1 MSGADITVLVLSVL
15 AIAGLG
21 WYFFA
26 PRKGR
31 LAELGD
37 GVQKIA
43 VTVKGG
49 YSPDLIHARQG
60 VPLEIEFDRQE
71 SGECTNR
78 VVFADLGV
86 NAGLPAYIKTTVR
99 LHPNRA
105 GTFGFACGMN
115 MIHGTLVV
123 DPADE
128 TTTASGTASE
138 PKTARLDAR
147 DGDASAAEAEAAEMA
162 ERRAEIADLTRRVII
177 GALLTAPVLF
187 AVMAHELFGA
197 DWVPALLL
205 NHWVQLALI
214 TPVML
219 YTGWPIH
226 RIGWLALAHRSAE
239 MNSLITLGTTAAYG
253 YSLLVTVA
261 PGLLPAEVRDVYFE
275 AVGVIITL
283 ILFGRLLEAKAK
295 AGTGEAIRA
304 LLGLQART
312 ARVLRDG
319 VETEIPIE
327 DVVVGDEIVIRPGEK
342 VPVDATVISGSSPV
356 DESMITG
363 EPIPVTKREGDT
375 AIGATINTTGS
386 LRVRAAKVG
395 ADTMLAQII
404 RMVQQAQSSKA
415 PIQRLADAISS
426 YFVPAVIAIA
436 IATFTI
442 WFIAG
447 PTPAP
452 TLALVNAVAV
462 LIIACPCALGLATP
476 LSIMV
481 ATGKG
486 AQAGILIRSAEALE
500 TAHKLNTIVLDKT
513 GTITA
518 GKPALTDV
526 HPLNGFG
533 ETTLLALVAAAEQDS
548 EHPLGAAIV
557 SAAHQRA
564 LSLPP
569 VTRFSTITGKGLRAT
584 VDGHEVLVGTARLL
598 SDAGLDTG
606 PANEVAE
613 RYATEGKTP
622 ILAAVDRQPAG
633 VLAVADTIKP
643 DSVPAI
649 AALHQMEL
657 STVMI
662 TGDNGR
668 TAAAIAGQVGI
679 PTVLAEVLPEHK
691 AREVQRL
698 QAAGARVGMVGD
710 GINDAPALAQADI
723 GLAIGTG
730 TDVAIEAADIT
741 LISGSL
747 TGVATAIGL
756 SRATMRNI
764 RQNLFFA
771 LVYNAVGIPIAAGL
785 LYPFFG
791 IRLSPIIAAV
801 AMALSS
807 LSVVTN
813 ANRLR
818 RWHSTPLPAVGPA
831 HVTTQVQLD
840 IAPETS
846 DTATLEN
853 HEETAMGTTTTVDPV
868 CGMTINPETAA
879 AHREVDGVTYYFCSA
894 HCAATFDADT
904 ARYTTASAKQ

>member
-1 MSGADITVLVLSVL
+1 MTGADITVLVLSVL

-31 LAELGD
+31 IAELGE

-43 VTVKGG
+43 VTVRGG
-49 YSPDLIHARQG
+49 YSPELIHVRQG

-86 NAGLPAYIKTTVR
+86 NAGLPGYAKTTVR
-99 LHPNRA
+99 LRPDRA

-115 MIHGTLVV
+115 MVHGTLIV
-123 DPADE
+123 DPADD
-128 TTTASGTASE
+128 TSTGTAAE
-138 PKTARLDAR
+138 PMTAHLDAR
-147 DGDASAAEAEAAEMA
+147 DSGGSAAEAEDTDMA
-162 ERRAEIADLTRRVII
+162 ERRAEVADLTRRVVV

-197 DWVPALLL
+197 DWIPALLL

-214 TPVML
+214 TPVMF

-226 RIGWLALAHRSAE
+226 RIGWLALAHRTAE

-253 YSLLVTVA
+253 YSLLVTIA

-312 ARVLRDG
+312 ARVVRDG
-319 VETEIPIE
+319 VETDIPIE
-327 DVVVGDEIVIRPGEK
+327 DVAVGDEVIIRPGEK
-342 VPVDATVISGSSPV
+342 VPVDATVMSGSSPV

-363 EPIPVTKREGDT
+363 EPIPVTKRDGDIV
-375 AIGATINTTGS
+375 IGATINTTGS

-436 IATFTI
+436 TATFAI
-442 WFIAG
+442 WFITG
-447 PTPAP
+447 PAP
-452 TLALVNAVAV
+452 ALTLALVAAVAV

-500 TAHKLNTIVLDKT
+500 TAHKLDTMVFDKT
-513 GTITA
+513 GTVTA
-518 GKPALTDV
+518 GKPVLTDM
-526 HPLNGFG
+526 HPLSGFD
-533 ETTLLALVAAAEQDS
+533 ETSLLALVAAAEQDS
-548 EHPLGAAIV
+548 EHPLGTAIV
-557 SAAHQRA
+557 SAARQRG

-569 VTRFSTITGKGLRAT
+569 VTRFSTITGKGLRAN
-584 VDGHEVLVGTARLL
+584 VDGREVLVGTARLL
-598 SDAGLDTG
+598 FDAGLDTT
-606 PANEVAE
+606 PALEVAD
-613 RYATEGKTP
+613 RYAAEGKTA
-622 ILAAVDRQPAG
+622 ILAAVDRQPVG
-633 VLAVADTIKP
+633 VLAVADTVKS

-649 AALHQMEL
+649 AALHQMDL

-662 TGDNGR
+662 TGDNARSAG
-668 TAAAIAGQVGI
+668 AIAGQVGI
-679 PTVLAEVLPEHK
+679 PKVLAEVLPEHK
-691 AREVQRL
+691 AGEVQRL
-698 QAAGARVGMVGD
+698 QAGGARVGMVGD
-710 GINDAPALAQADI
+710 GVNDAPALAQADI

-747 TGVATAIGL
+747 TGVPTAIGL
-756 SRATMRNI
+756 SRAAMRNT

-771 LVYNAVGIPIAAGL
+771 LVYNATGIPIAAGL

-791 IRLSPIIAAV
+791 ISLSPIIAAA

-818 RWHSTPLPAVGPA
+818 RWQPAPLPATGPA
-831 HVTTQVQLD
+831 DVTPQVQLGS
-840 IAPETS
+840 ATETS
-846 DTATLEN
+846 KTVTPEEQ
-853 HEETAMGTTTTVDPV
+853 EETTMATTTSVDPV
-868 CGMTINPETAA
+868 CGMTVNPETAA
-879 AHREVDGVTYYFCSA
+879 ASREVDGVTYYFCST
-894 HCAATFDADT
+894 HCATTFDADP